1 MEKGRAS
8 CRPLTPC
15 TVPIRLC
22 DLARP
27 WQCHHAGLEPTSKCH
42 LKSLAAPF
50 QPDREC
56 LVLSSI
62 KSGLPEQE
70 PPGQDWDAIRAALRR
85 YLRARGTSHYL
96 IDDLAQETLARLV
109 ELQRTQQIGSML
121 ALAFRI
127 ADNLRVDAHRRE
139 SRLITG
145 VDEELRSDEPSLNRV
160 LDSRRAMEVF
170 QSCLRRMPALRR
182 EVLVRRRLN
191 QESCRA
197 IGADLDL
204 STKAVE
210 KHITRG
216 MIDLRRA
223 LDQAGIDLVG
233 QD

>member
-1 MEKGRAS
+1 M
-8 CRPLTPC
+8 
-15 TVPIRLC
+15 
-22 DLARP
+22 
-27 WQCHHAGLEPTSKCH
+27 
-42 LKSLAAPF
+42 
-50 QPDREC
+50 
-56 LVLSSI
+56 LSSI
-62 KSGLPEQE
+62 KSGPPDKE
-70 PPGQDWDAIRAALRR
+70 PQGQDWDAIRAALQR
-85 YLRARGTSHYL
+85 YLRARGTPPDL

-109 ELQRTQQIGSML
+109 ELARTQQIGSML
-121 ALAFRI
+121 ALGFRI
-127 ADNLRVDAHRRE
+127 ADNLRVDIYRRD
-139 SRLITG
+139 SRLVTG
-145 VDEELRSDEPSLNRV
+145 VDEELRSEEPSLNRV

-170 QSCLRRMPALRR
+170 ERCLRRMPALRR

-216 MIDLRRA
+216 MVDLRRA